1 MSVNLLVLLAALLP
15 SVQPFV
21 AGPAPALGPA
31 RHARAAQPPRCVALS
46 AKKAKKGPKGAAGA
60 AALAGLEAL

>member
-1 MSVNLLVLLAALLP
+1 MRQSSLLLLLAALP

-31 RHARAAQPPRCVALS
+31 RPARAAQPPRCVALG
-46 AKKAKKGPKGAAGA
+46 AKKAKKGGPAG
-60 AALAGLEAL
+60 GFNTG